1 MAGDD
6 GRRIHEL
13 EMMCQLLERALL
25 VQEKRVWS
33 QQTLKQLEEEQ
44 RVKGSTAT
52 ELRRAREFLESN
64 LRVAKEVLDRV
75 AADLG
80 YENGGVRKVLSADG
94 GEEPELPAHLDRT
107 LDRVDAREREA
118 GQSHLKAM
126 FRELTRRHDS
136 FLAEVAEQV
145 KDDVT
150 LNQDLDAMAGNL

>member
-13 EMMCQLLERALL
+13 EMMCQLLEKALL

-33 QQTLKQLEEEQ
+33 EQTLKQLEEEQ
-44 RVKGSTAT
+44 RVRGSTDT
-52 ELRRAREFLESN
+52 ELRRARDFLQSN
-64 LRVAKEVLDRV
+64 IRVARELLDRV

-80 YENGGVRKVLSADG
+80 YENGGVRKVLAADG
-94 GEEPELPAHLDRT
+94 GEAPDVGHHLDRT
-107 LDRVDAREREA
+107 LDGIDAREREA
-118 GQSHLKAM
+118 GVSHMKAM

-145 KDDVT
+145 KDDVA
-150 LNQDLDAMAGNL
+150 LNQSLSAMAEM